1 MLFASDLC
9 FICKYFQSRCNF
21 VQLLQVFINK
31 LMRWIRGMDLR
42 NYGLSHDNYDD
53 DDEEEEGFRCLS
65 SLLQLCFELL
75 CHSIAKAW

>member
-1 MLFASDLC
+1 
-9 FICKYFQSRCNF
+9 
-21 VQLLQVFINK
+21 
-31 LMRWIRGMDLR
+31 MDSKDGLKKLR